1 MCRQVSACSLWP
13 CFSRAASLL
22 SGLGDGL
29 VAMRF
34 QQLPGVV
41 VDFDFLHSHGVML
54 LFIATEHA
62 SRTRAVGI
70 DTFQDLQGEA

>member
-1 MCRQVSACSLWP
+1 LLFEGS
-13 CFSRAASLL
+13 SLL

-54 LFIATEHA
+54 LCSATEHA
-62 SRTRAVGI
+62 SRTRATGI
-70 DTFQDLQGEA
+70 DTFQDLQGAA